1 MVRRIRDKKLETRSA
16 RLSLTVAKSPVWLP
30 LGRGI
35 SIGYRRN
42 RNDGTWIFRKADG
55 KGGMQTKAIGMAD
68 DFSEADGNEV
78 LDFWQAQEKVRG
90 EIQPKSVS
98 APSSMTV
105 RQAADAYFETQMAKN
120 ARTTHDAEGRL
131 EKHFLGKF
139 ATKLVRD
146 LTKTELESWHAS
158 MIKVSHD
165 ADVIRRS
172 KDSANR
178 VLSIVKAMLNKAISD
193 SRNGISS
200 DNAWRLVKPF
210 HGVSKARDIRLSPEQ
225 ARALIAV
232 CDDVNF
238 GNLVSGA
245 YLTGA
250 RYGEL
255 NSCRVR
261 QYDPVSKTLSV
272 SGKTGRRAII
282 LQSSAV
288 TFLSKIT
295 AGRSSTDYIFLKSDG
310 SRWKAS
316 EQARPMAKA
325 LTLAGLDERGCLYD
339 LRHAYISE
347 AIENNVPVF
356 VIAKNCGTSIRMIE
370 TNYAKVLAEKT
381 RAFIEMGAPSMLG
394 SNIS

>member
-1 MVRRIRDKKLETRSA
+1 
-16 RLSLTVAKSPVWLP
+16 
-30 LGRGI
+30 
-35 SIGYRRN
+35 
-42 RNDGTWIFRKADG
+42 
-55 KGGMQTKAIGMAD
+55 MQTKAIGMAD

-78 LDFWQAQEKVRG
+78 FDFWQAQEKLRWELQV
-90 EIQPKSVS
+90 KSSS
-98 APSSMTV
+98 APKSMTV
-105 RQAADAYFETQMAKN
+105 RQAAEAYFETQNAKN
-120 ARTTHDAEGRL
+120 ARTTHDAKGRL
-131 EKHFLGKF
+131 EKHFLGNF
-139 ATKLVRD
+139 SSKLVRD

-158 MIKVSHD
+158 MVKVSHD
-165 ADVIRRS
+165 ADAVRRS

-178 VLSIVKAMLNKAISD
+178 VLSIVKAMLNKAMSD
-193 SRNGISS
+193 STNGILS

-261 QYDPVSKTLSV
+261 DYDPASKTLSV
-272 SGKTGRRAII
+272 SGKTGGRAII

-288 TFLSKIT
+288 TFLTGIT

-310 SRWKAS
+310 SRWKPS

-325 LTLAGLDERGCLYD
+325 LALAGLDNRGCLYD

-381 RAFIEMGAPSMLG
+381 RAFIEMGAPSILSSGMRRSTHDKVQQSDERHASLPQLKTLY
-394 SNIS
+394 